1 MTSVDTLDEWALAV
15 YMRELVEQ
23 GETAQLAAVEFSKT
37 MQQPRGGVP
46 AAFAAMQSLLAAG
59 AMTSKLLWPT
69 PLDTNIDGTPLS
81 AEDEH
86 ARQRTLAGGK
96 MLRSEL
102 SIKSIPILENR
113 RVRNAFEHFDERL
126 DGYLL
131 DEGNRFVGDRN
142 IGPKGQIVQIGGKIP
157 PFLRHIDPQAGTVS
171 VLDDEVGYQELF
183 DAIADV
189 SARASQWAD
198 QRHNAR

>member
-1 MTSVDTLDEWALAV
+1 MDTLDEWALAV

-23 GETAQLAAVEFSKT
+23 GEAAQLAAVEFSKAL
-37 MQQPRGGVP
+37 QQPRGGVP
-46 AAFAAMQSLLAAG
+46 PAFAAMQSLLAAG
-59 AMTSKLLWPT
+59 AMISKLLWPT

-81 AEDEH
+81 AEDEA
-86 ARQRTLAGGK
+86 ARQRTLARGK
-96 MLRSEL
+96 TLRAEL
-102 SIKSIPILENR
+102 NVKSIPILENR
-113 RVRNAFEHFDERL
+113 KVRNAFEHFDEWL
-126 DGYLL
+126 DRYLL

-183 DAIADV
+183 NAIAYVAAQATAWLDH
-189 SARASQWAD
+189 
-198 QRHNAR
+198 RHNAR